1 MSIAVEETKITFTEA
16 ARRQPR
22 LRAGR
27 PCHPA
32 TIARWAMNGVTVCG
46 QVIRLEIT
54 QHGGRPCTTVEALER
69 FHGRCAGARSGDNV
83 VVTQVAATRGQVDAE
98 RFLDANGI

>member
-1 MSIAVEETKITFTEA
+1 MSITGNQTKITYTEA

-22 LRAGR
+22 MRADK

-46 QVIRLEIT
+46 QRIKLEVT
-54 QHGGRPCTTVEALER
+54 QHGGRPCTTVEALDR
-69 FHGRCAGARSGDNV
+69 FHARCEAARSG
-83 VVTQVAATRGQVDAE
+83 VAPEYAPVPSRGQADAE
-98 RFLDANGI
+98 LILDAAGV